1 MVVHGTF
8 VLYEVRNNKIGI
20 LLKKL
25 TQIIIRPVCIL
36 FAFALLAACAP
47 GKHVQTNHQE
57 QAKEAQPAGSTA
69 QSVPEQSAEANIPG
83 MNDKQE
89 AAVADPLEP
98 WNRMIFTFN
107 DKVYFWALK
116 PAIKGYN
123 WAIPEIA
130 RKSIRNFFDNV
141 EMPTRFVSSVLQ
153 LDIKGA
159 GIELARFT
167 INSTIGVAG
176 LFDVAQ
182 SKFKLKP
189 QEKDIGQTLG
199 KYGIGEGF
207 YIVWPFLGPSD
218 ARDTIGTASDLYLS
232 PWIKV
237 RPAWIAGTLGG
248 IEYFNKAS
256 FDGAEYEE
264 LVNSAI
270 EPYAAL
276 KNAYIQYRR
285 NMVKEK

>member
-1 MVVHGTF
+1 
-8 VLYEVRNNKIGI
+8 
-20 LLKKL
+20 
-25 TQIIIRPVCIL
+25 
-36 FAFALLAACAP
+36 
-47 GKHVQTNHQE
+47 
-57 QAKEAQPAGSTA
+57 
-69 QSVPEQSAEANIPG
+69 
-83 MNDKQE
+83 
-89 AAVADPLEP
+89 
-98 WNRMIFTFN
+98 
-107 DKVYFWALK
+107 
-116 PAIKGYN
+116 
-123 WAIPEIA
+123 
-130 RKSIRNFFDNV
+130 
-141 EMPTRFVSSVLQ
+141 
-153 LDIKGA
+153 
-159 GIELARFT
+159 
-167 INSTIGVAG
+167 VAG

-285 NMVKEK
+285 NIVKEN